1 MSTEFKAI
9 ETQEDFDAAIKARL
23 DRNTKTV
30 TDEVKKSYE
39 GYISPDEVKK
49 LNDQITSLTAQT
61 EGLRQ
66 QLTERDGSIADLTA
80 KNKQYETASVKA
92 RIAHEKG
99 LPFELAERL
108 SGETEQDIAA
118 DAEKLAGIIGDNAI
132 VGSQKPAAPL
142 YSPQGAGTAA
152 ASGTDA
158 ALMAMLGELSE

>member
-1 MSTEFKAI
+1 MATEFKAI

-49 LNDQITSLTAQT
+49 LTEQVDTLTK
-61 EGLRQ
+61 
-66 QLTERDGSIADLTA
+66 QLTEKDTSIADLTA
-80 KNKQYETASVKA
+80 KNKAYETASVKA

-108 SGETEQDIAA
+108 SGESEEDIAA
-118 DAEKLAGIIGDNAI
+118 DAETLAKFISAGRA
-132 VGSQKPAAPL
+132 PAPL
-142 YSPQGAGTAA
+142 YEPQGSVGAGGENKYAAA
-152 ASGTDA
+152 ASLLDSLTK
-158 ALMAMLGELSE
+158 

>member
-1 MSTEFKAI
+1 MAEFKAI

-39 GYISPDEVKK
+39 GYIPPDEAKK
-49 LNDQITSLTAQT
+49 LTEQVEALTK
-61 EGLRQ
+61 
-66 QLTERDGSIADLTA
+66 QLAERDGSIADLTA

-99 LPFELAERL
+99 LPYELAERL
-108 SGETEQDIAA
+108 SGETEQDITA
-118 DAEKLAGIIGDNAI
+118 DAEKLAGIIGENAP
-132 VGSQKPAAPL
+132 QKNAAPL
-142 YSPQGAGTAA
+142 YNPQGAGTAT
-152 ASGTDA
+152 GTDA

>member
-39 GYISPDEVKK
+39 GYLSPDEAKK
-49 LNDQITSLTAQT
+49 LTEQVDTLTK
-61 EGLRQ
+61 
-66 QLTERDGSIADLTA
+66 QLTEKDTSIADLSA
-80 KNKQYETASVKA
+80 KNKAYETASVKA

-99 LPFELAERL
+99 LPYELAERL

-118 DAEKLAGIIGDNAI
+118 DADKLAQF
-132 VGSQKPAAPL
+132 VSSQKPAAPL
-142 YSPQGAGTAA
+142 YNPQGAGTAA
-152 ASGTDA
+152 VSGTDA

>member
-39 GYISPDEVKK
+39 GYIPPDEVKK
-49 LNDQITSLTAQT
+49 LNDQITSLTA
-61 EGLRQ
+61 

-99 LPFELAERL
+99 LPYELAERL

-118 DAEKLAGIIGDNAI
+118 DADKLAQF
-132 VGSQKPAAPL
+132 VSSQKPAAPL
-142 YSPQGAGTAA
+142 YNPQGAGTAA
-152 ASGTDA
+152 VSGTDA

>member
-9 ETQEDFDAAIKARL
+9 ETQEEFDAAIKARL

-30 TDEVKKSYE
+30 TDEVKKGYE
-39 GYISPDEVKK
+39 GYLSPDEVKK
-49 LNDQITSLTAQT
+49 LTAQT

-66 QLTERDGSIADLTA
+66 QVNTLTAQLTEKDTAITDLTA
-80 KNKQYETASVKA
+80 KNKAYETASVKA

-99 LPFELAERL
+99 LPYELAERL

-118 DAEKLAGIIGDNAI
+118 DAEKLVQF

-142 YSPQGAGTAA
+142 YAPQGGTGA

>member
-1 MSTEFKAI
+1 MSEFKTI
-9 ETQEDFDAAIKARL
+9 ETQEEFDAAIKARL

-30 TDEVKKSYE
+30 TDEVRKSYE
-39 GYISPDEVKK
+39 GYISPDEAIK
-49 LNDQITSLTAQT
+49 LTEQVDSLTKA
-61 EGLRQ
+61 
-66 QLTERDGSIADLTA
+66 LTEKETAITDLTA
-80 KNKQYETASVKA
+80 KNKAYETASVKA

-99 LPFELAERL
+99 LPYELAERL
-108 SGETEQDIAA
+108 SGETEKDIAA
-118 DAEKLAGIIGDNAI
+118 DAEKLAQF

>member
-39 GYISPDEVKK
+39 GYISPDEAKK
-49 LNDQITSLTAQT
+49 LTEQVEALTK
-61 EGLRQ
+61 
-66 QLTERDGSIADLTA
+66 QLAERDGSIADLTA

-99 LPFELAERL
+99 LPYELAERL
-108 SGETEQDIAA
+108 SGETEKDIAA
-118 DAEKLAGIIGDNAI
+118 DAEKLAQF
-132 VGSQKPAAPL
+132 VGSQKPVAPL
-142 YSPQGAGTAA
+142 YAPRGGTGA

-158 ALMAMLGELSE
+158 AIMAMLGELSE

>member
-1 MSTEFKAI
+1 MSTEFKVI
-9 ETQEDFDAAIKARL
+9 ETQEELDAIIKARL

-30 TDEVKKSYE
+30 TDEVKKSFG

-66 QLTERDGSIADLTA
+66 QLTEKDTAITDLTA

-99 LPFELAERL
+99 LPYELAERL
-108 SGETEQDIAA
+108 SGETEKDIAA
-118 DAEKLAGIIGDNAI
+118 DAEKLAQF

-142 YSPQGAGTAA
+142 YAPQGGTGA

>member
-1 MSTEFKAI
+1 MSEFKTI
-9 ETQEDFDAAIKARL
+9 ETQEELDAIIKARL

-30 TDEVKKSYE
+30 TDEVKKGYE

-99 LPFELAERL
+99 LPYELAERL

-118 DAEKLAGIIGDNAI
+118 DAEKLSQFVSAGRA
-132 VGSQKPAAPL
+132 PAPL
-142 YSPQGAGTAA
+142 YEPQGSIGAGVKNEYAAA
-152 ASGTDA
+152 ASLLDSLTK
-158 ALMAMLGELSE
+158 

>member
-39 GYISPDEVKK
+39 GYIPPDEAKK
-49 LNDQITSLTAQT
+49 LTEQVEALTK
-61 EGLRQ
+61 
-66 QLTERDGSIADLTA
+66 QLAERDGSIADLTA

-99 LPFELAERL
+99 LPYELAERL

-118 DAEKLAGIIGDNAI
+118 DAEKLAQF

-142 YSPQGAGTAA
+142 YAPQGGTGA
-152 ASGTDA
+152 ASGTDT

>member
-1 MSTEFKAI
+1 MSEFKTI
-9 ETQEDFDAAIKARL
+9 ETQEEFDAAIKARL

-39 GYISPDEVKK
+39 GYLSPDEVKK

-80 KNKQYETASVKA
+80 KNKAYETASVKA

-99 LPFELAERL
+99 LPYELAERL

-118 DAEKLAGIIGDNAI
+118 DAEKLVQF

-142 YSPQGAGTAA
+142 YAPQGRTGA

>member
-1 MSTEFKAI
+1 MANEFKAI
-9 ETQEDFDAAIKARL
+9 ETQEELDAIIKARL

-39 GYISPDEVKK
+39 GYISPDEAKK
-49 LNDQITSLTAQT
+49 LNNQITSLTA
-61 EGLRQ
+61 

-108 SGETEQDIAA
+108 SGETEEDIAA
-118 DAEKLAGIIGDNAI
+118 DAETLAKFISAGRA
-132 VGSQKPAAPL
+132 PAPL
-142 YSPQGAGTAA
+142 YTPQGSSGESAGNEANTAA
-152 ASGTDA
+152 YA
-158 ALMAMLGELSE
+158 ALADSLTRK

>member
-1 MSTEFKAI
+1 MATEFKAI

-39 GYISPDEVKK
+39 GYISPDEAKK
-49 LNDQITSLTAQT
+49 LTEQVNALTA
-61 EGLRQ
+61 

-118 DAEKLAGIIGDNAI
+118 DAEKLAQF

-142 YSPQGAGTAA
+142 YAPQGGTGA
-152 ASGTDA
+152 ASVTDA
-158 ALMAMLGELSE
+158 AYMSMLEDLSE

>member
-1 MSTEFKAI
+1 MSEFKAI

-39 GYISPDEVKK
+39 GYLSPDEAKK
-49 LNDQITSLTAQT
+49 LTDQITSLTAQT

-80 KNKQYETASVKA
+80 KNKAYETASVKA

-108 SGETEQDIAA
+108 SGETEQDIEA
-118 DAEKLAGIIGDNAI
+118 DAEKLARLIT
-132 VGSQKPAAPL
+132 PADSRQAPAPL
-142 YSPQGAGTAA
+142 YNPQGAKGNA
-152 ASGTDA
+152 DPV
-158 ALMAMLGELSE
+158 MADLAGMLDGLIPND

>member
-1 MSTEFKAI
+1 MSTEFKPI

-30 TDEVKKSYE
+30 TDDVKKSYE
-39 GYISPDEVKK
+39 GYVSPDEVKK
-49 LNDQITSLTAQT
+49 LTEQVDTLTKQLAEKDTAIT
-61 EGLRQ
+61 
-66 QLTERDGSIADLTA
+66 DLTA
-80 KNKQYETASVKA
+80 KNKAYETASVKA

-99 LPFELAERL
+99 LPYELAERL

-118 DAEKLAGIIGDNAI
+118 DAEKLVQF

-142 YSPQGAGTAA
+142 YAPQGGTGA

>member
-39 GYISPDEVKK
+39 GYLSPDEAKK
-49 LNDQITSLTAQT
+49 LNDQITSLTA
-61 EGLRQ
+61 

-99 LPFELAERL
+99 LPYELAERL

-118 DAEKLAGIIGDNAI
+118 DADKLAQF
-132 VGSQKPAAPL
+132 VSSQKPAAPL
-142 YSPQGAGTAA
+142 YNPQGAGTAA
-152 ASGTDA
+152 VSGTDA

>member
-39 GYISPDEVKK
+39 GYIPPDEAKK
-49 LNDQITSLTAQT
+49 LTEQVEALTK
-61 EGLRQ
+61 
-66 QLTERDGSIADLTA
+66 QLAERDGSIADLTA

-99 LPFELAERL
+99 LPYELAERL

-118 DAEKLAGIIGDNAI
+118 DAEKLAQF
-132 VGSQKPAAPL
+132 VGNQKPAAPL
-142 YSPQGAGTAA
+142 YNPQGAGTAA
-152 ASGTDA
+152 VSGTDA